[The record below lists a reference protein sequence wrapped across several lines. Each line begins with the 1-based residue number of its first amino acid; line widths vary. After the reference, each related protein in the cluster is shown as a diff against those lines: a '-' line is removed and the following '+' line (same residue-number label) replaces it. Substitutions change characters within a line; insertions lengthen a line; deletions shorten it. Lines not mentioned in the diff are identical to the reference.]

1 MKYSLVRVGL
11 IFSIFLIFISICI
24 LPSINGNI
32 KDITNSS
39 VDDFINFSN
48 IKGFGLTA
56 YWNFDEG
63 TGSLA
68 HDSSGHGFHG
78 FINDASWNV
87 GYYNYS
93 LDFDG
98 EASNINL
105 DIYSEDFGF
114 NKTDDYKISFW
125 IKSESTDSGIIYM
138 MSYSSLISPLPIF
151 LIKFNFDGTLQIRV
165 QSTSD
170 CELIV
175 NSTNSYNDGLWHFV
189 EGVYFGS
196 DSNPILELYVDSVFV
211 GSDFDWLCPMI
222 SIQFKKA
229 KIGMSTNDS
238 DFFKGLIDEFK
249 IFKIPG
255 GNKPPSIPICNYDKK
270 NDQLTVSSNDTNG
283 DQIRYGVSWN
293 NDQIV
298 DKWTE
303 LYDSGLLIN
312 IDCEGN
318 IGTIGVVAEDEN
330 GAQSEWISI
339 KPKVISINITLFLQ
353 RLFQRFIIFEK
364 ILKQYNNK

>member
-1 MKYSLVRVGL
+1 MKYGLIRVGL

-24 LPSINGNI
+24 TPSIIGNI
-32 KDITNSS
+32 KNITNPS
-39 VDDFINFSN
+39 VYDFINFSN
-48 IKGFGLTA
+48 AKDFRLTA

-68 HDSSGHGFHG
+68 HDTSGHGFHG
-78 FINDASWNV
+78 FINDASWDT
-87 GYYNYS
+87 GYSNYS
-93 LDFDG
+93 LNFDG

-105 DIYSEDFGF
+105 DLYSEDLGF

-125 IKSESTDSGIIYM
+125 IKSESTISSIIYM
-138 MSYSSLISPLPIF
+138 MSYSSLITPVPIF
-151 LIKFNFDGTLQIRV
+151 YIKFNFDGTLQIRV
-165 QSTSD
+165 QSTPD
-170 CELIV
+170 CELII

-189 EGVYFGS
+189 EGIYFGS
-196 DSNPILELYVDSVFV
+196 DSNPILELYVDSILV

-238 DFFKGLIDEFK
+238 EFFNGLIDEVK

-255 GNKPPSIPICNYDKK
+255 GNKPPNIPICNYDKK
-270 NDQLTVSSNDTNG
+270 NDELTVSSNDTNG

-303 LYDSGLLIN
+303 LYDSGVLIN

-318 IGTIGVVAEDEN
+318 KGTIGVVAEDEN
-330 GAQSEWISI
+330 GAQSEWVSI
-339 KPKVISINITLFLQ
+339 KPKVISINLTLFLQ
-353 RLFQRFIIFEK
+353 RLFQRFLIYEK
-364 ILKQYNNK
+364 ILN